1 MNEWMEIHAWE
12 NVHSFPSAPAPYRAG
27 LGWGWNVVVFVGGKN
42 WLSLSLIHLI
52 SVPPFLASTMTVPW
66 KRGRPP
72 PTMITNHGAWA
83 PALQGPAEWLQAAGR
98 AAGLLPWGL
107 APFGS
112 QPRSLGTA
120 TPPARG
126 LSAPVCGTEQTQG
139 WGEEASLHS
148 GLALTWPYVL
158 RWYVLGCGWI
168 DLLRASWLCADL
180 LSGIRQVTSCS
191 SIGLFPGRHCQWG
204 LFGAV
209 SDSGARLT
217 MALCFEGH
225 CVCCWWDI
233 CHNRAALASGAPF
246 LELGFPLGRT
256 SQAVSAW
263 LCCICCPILLDSCP
277 ERGLLRCSTS

>member
-1 MNEWMEIHAWE
+1 MESLKLVKQGPGGWTELDLCLERLGRLAGNNWSWFTKSFFFFSHTERGQIFRALLMNEWMEIHAWE
-12 NVHSFPSAPAPYRAG
+12 NVHSFPLAPAPYRAG
-27 LGWGWNVVVFVGGKN
+27 LGWGWNVVVFLGGKN

-139 WGEEASLHS
+139 SGEEASLRS
-148 GLALTWPYVL
+148 GLALTWPYVCS
-158 RWYVLGCGWI
+158 GGT
-168 DLLRASWLCADL
+168 SWDV
-180 LSGIRQVTSCS
+180 G
-191 SIGLFPGRHCQWG
+191 G
-204 LFGAV
+204 
-209 SDSGARLT
+209 
-217 MALCFEGH
+217 
-225 CVCCWWDI
+225 
-233 CHNRAALASGAPF
+233 
-246 LELGFPLGRT
+246 
-256 SQAVSAW
+256 
-263 LCCICCPILLDSCP
+263 
-277 ERGLLRCSTS
+277 